1 MKQEK
6 EAADLTFGGVSLA
19 VVRRLVLI
27 PVGALNHEGA

>member
-6 EAADLTFGGVSLA
+6 EAAGLTFCRVSLA

-27 PVGALNHEGA
+27 PVGVLNHEGA